1 MVDYVCNGLVKCGIK
16 LCDGNIM
23 VSNFKFRFLFEE
35 VIEEVKWWVKV
46 LIKDVIMYFNIFF
59 DVCCVV
65 GDISLFK

>member
-35 VIEEVKWWVKV
+35 VIEEVK
-46 LIKDVIMYFNIFF
+46 
-59 DVCCVV
+59 
-65 GDISLFK
+65 